1 MKIAIMQPYFFPY
14 IGYFQLINA
23 VDKFIIYDDVTFIK
37 QGWINRNSILAD
49 GSALLFSIPLNGAS
63 SYKLIRDISINELL
77 YDKWKKKFYKTL
89 DQYYKKAPY
98 YEKVL
103 SIIKIALESKHQLIS
118 AVALCSIKAVCEYL
132 AIETEIAET
141 VDKYSNNYL
150 KGEDRIIDIC
160 RQEAAT
166 VYINAEG
173 GSLLYSRNTFKENG
187 IELSF
192 IKSNNIVY
200 KQFDNSFVPWLS
212 IIDVMMFNH
221 KSIIQHML
229 RSCNL
234 LNKE

>member
-1 MKIAIMQPYFFPY
+1 MQPYLFPY

-37 QGWINRNSILAD
+37 QGWINRNRILTE
-49 GSALLFSIPLNGAS
+49 GSALLFSIPLSEAS
-63 SYKLIRDISINELL
+63 PYKLIRDISIDELL

-103 SIIKIALESKHQLIS
+103 PIIKIVLESNNQLIS

-160 RQEAAT
+160 RQEAAK

-173 GSLLYSRNTFKENG
+173 GRSLYSRNTFKENK
-187 IELSF
+187 IELRF

-200 KQFDNSFVPWLS
+200 KQFDSPFVPFLS
-212 IIDVMMFNH
+212 IIDIMMFN
-221 KSIIQHML
+221 SSEAIRRML
-229 RSCNL
+229 NDYEL
-234 LNKE
+234 L